1 LVVAAAFFMSGWFS
15 SARAGAGAAP
25 ERAGQPAGAAASAP
39 QYLPKPP
46 TRPADWIVEHNPV
59 NPNAS
64 PEASA
69 LLKYLYSI
77 SGKHTIIGQHNF
89 AGVHELSTAVA
100 ARGLG
105 KTPALYGTD
114 WGFSKAGDIDSIYA
128 RDNTVKEVIQQ
139 WRNGSIIALCWHEV
153 RPTADEPVTF
163 QGSPTSV
170 QGRLSDE
177 DWEALLTPG
186 TSVNKKW
193 CAQVDVIAGYL
204 RRLADARV
212 PVLWRPLHEMN
223 GNWFWWGG
231 RVGERGTRQLYRMM
245 FDRLVNF
252 HKLNNL
258 IWVWNCDR
266 PNTPYGQFV
275 DYFPGQQYVDILALD
290 CYAAFDQRYYDEMN
304 ALSDGKV
311 MAISEGNTPSLDVYK
326 TQPKWTYYMPWAS
339 VRSPVF
345 DSQTPA
351 VTAATPGGPA
361 RRGGGGGGGRGG
373 VNLIEMA
380 KDPRMFCLE
389 DAAYW
394 ESIQPL
400 RAAGGLP
407 PERPASAPPAPA
419 GN

>member
-1 LVVAAAFFMSGWFS
+1 M
-15 SARAGAGAAP
+15 
-25 ERAGQPAGAAASAP
+25 
-39 QYLPKPP
+39 
-46 TRPADWIVEHNPV
+46 DWIVEHDPV
-59 NPNAS
+59 TPNAS
-64 PEASA
+64 PEAKA

-77 SGKHTIIGQHNF
+77 CGKHTIIGQHNF
-89 AGVHELSTAVA
+89 AGVHELSTAAA
-100 ARGLG
+100 ARNLG

-114 WGFSKAGDIDSIYA
+114 WGFSRAGDIDSIYA
-128 RDNTVKEVIQQ
+128 RDNTVKEVIKQY
-139 WRNGSIIALCWHEV
+139 RNGSIIALCWHEV

-170 QGRLSDE
+170 QGRLSDA

-186 TSVNKKW
+186 SPVNTKW

-204 RRLADARV
+204 KQLADARV

-245 FDRLVNF
+245 YDRMVNV

-275 DYFPGQQYVDILALD
+275 DYFPGQQFVDVLALD
-290 CYAAFDQRYYDEMN
+290 CYAAYDQRFYDEMN

-326 TQPKWTYYMPWAS
+326 TQPKWAYYMPWAS

-351 VTAATPGGPA
+351 GAAVTPGGQPA

-373 VNLIEMA
+373 VNAAEMA

-400 RAAGGLP
+400 RAASGLP
-407 PERPASAPPAPA
+407 PERPVATPPAPA